1 MRDGVRDGVGW
12 SRAGRGGT
20 GRGGGFWWDH
30 VVLKGNGKGS
40 VVDNTCVKDRLQTT
54 DCL

>member
-1 MRDGVRDGVGW
+1 MRDGVRDGVGR

-20 GRGGGFWWDH
+20 GRGGGFWWGH